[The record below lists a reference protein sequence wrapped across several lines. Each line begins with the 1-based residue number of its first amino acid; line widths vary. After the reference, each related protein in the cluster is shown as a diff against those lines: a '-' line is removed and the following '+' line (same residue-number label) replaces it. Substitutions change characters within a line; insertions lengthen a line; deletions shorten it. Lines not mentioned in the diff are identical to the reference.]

1 MSPVKIVGIILIVL
15 GAVGLASGG
24 FSFTKETHQAK
35 IGPLQL
41 SVQEKE
47 SVNIPTWLGLAGIAL
62 GVVCLV
68 IPGKK

>member
-1 MSPVKIVGIILIVL
+1 MSPVKIVGIVLIIL

-47 SVNIPTWLGLAGIAL
+47 NVNIPTWLGLAGIAL

>member
-1 MSPVKIVGIILIVL
+1 MAPIKVVGIILIIL

-35 IGPLQL
+35 LGPLQL

-47 SVNIPTWLGLAGIAL
+47 NVNIPTWLGLAGIAL
-62 GVVCLV
+62 GVVLLV

>member
-1 MSPVKIVGIILIVL
+1 MSPVKIVGIVLIIL

-47 SVNIPTWLGLAGIAL
+47 NVNIPTWLGLAGIAL

-68 IPGKK
+68 MPGKK

>member
-47 SVNIPTWLGLAGIAL
+47 SVDIPTWLGLAGIAL
-62 GVVCLV
+62 GVALLV